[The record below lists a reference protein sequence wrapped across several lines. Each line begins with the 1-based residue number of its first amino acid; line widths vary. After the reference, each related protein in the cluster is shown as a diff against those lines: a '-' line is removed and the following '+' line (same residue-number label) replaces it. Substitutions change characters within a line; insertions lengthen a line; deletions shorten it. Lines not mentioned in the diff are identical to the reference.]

1 MLVHCPDKYK
11 PQKMCDEA
19 VDNCLVALK
28 FIPDWFVRSK
38 MLEKLD
44 NLLHANDDVLFYN
57 EDFDEVLF
65 IVCER
70 HTHAADLNKVNIDN
84 FFDNYW

>member
-1 MLVHCPDKYK
+1 MLVHWPDKYK

-28 FIPDWFVRSK
+28 FIPDWFVWSK

-44 NLLHANDDVLFYN
+44 NLLHANDDELFYN

-65 IVCER
+65 IVCILLTWR
-70 HTHAADLNKVNIDN
+70 SKFKNCKSLLKKLSK
-84 FFDNYW
+84 